1 MTEYAGRGDPR
12 RSLALLW
19 GADERSTRGP
29 KPGLSVA
36 AIVEAAIALADAD
49 GLEAV
54 SMRKVSERLG
64 RSAMS
69 LYTYVPSK
77 AELIDLMLDTALG
90 ELPTDYPLGDG
101 WRAAIEAS
109 ARDGWAFYERH
120 PWVLQISGARS
131 LLGPHELDLYES
143 QLRILDAVGLG
154 GTDLTRAVGA
164 VSSFVRGSAKAVSD
178 ARTAE
183 QATGMTDDEWWSAR
197 SAILEEMVGDQWP
210 TRFPISM
217 RLAEEQVFDQLDR
230 PDDGMPYLVRDALDT
245 FEFGLQRL
253 LDGIEAHV
261 QRTRTADGAASGSR

>member
-12 RSLALLW
+12 RTLGLLW
-19 GADERSTRGP
+19 GAEAPSTRGP
-29 KPGLSVA
+29 KPGLSVS
-36 AIVEAAIALADAD
+36 AIVASAIALADAE

-54 SMRKVSERLG
+54 SMRKVGDRLG

-90 ELPTDYPLGDG
+90 ELPTDYSLADG
-101 WRAAIEAS
+101 WRPAIEAS
-109 ARDGWAFYERH
+109 ARDSWAFYENH
-120 PWVLQISGARS
+120 PWVLQIAGARS

-143 QLRILDAVGLG
+143 QLRILDAAGLG

-183 QATGMTDDEWWSAR
+183 QATGMSDDDWWNAR
-197 SAILEEMVGDQWP
+197 APVLEEMVGDQWP
-210 TRFPISM
+210 DRFPIST

-230 PDDGMPYLVRDALDT
+230 PDDGVPYLVRDALDT

-261 QRTRTADGAASGSR
+261 QRIRTAGGAASGSQ